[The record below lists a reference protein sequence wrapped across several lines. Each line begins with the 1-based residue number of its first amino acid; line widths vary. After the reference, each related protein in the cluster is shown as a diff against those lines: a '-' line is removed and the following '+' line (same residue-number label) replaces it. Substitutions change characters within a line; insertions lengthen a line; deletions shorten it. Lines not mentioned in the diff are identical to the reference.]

1 MVFRALPWRCG
12 EPCDSPLCQ
21 PGRLEAPP
29 SGSLCPW
36 HLPFPVGSFVH
47 LSHKSLSETPSVLG
61 PGNTGLGDEDGL
73 HSGRTEVG
81 YLPLVPTSPRRAMNE
96 GEGRQVGAF
105 LQVPGIHPF
114 SHGVTGKA

>member
-1 MVFRALPWRCG
+1 MTHRCASQGDWRLLHPAASALGTFHFMFVR
-12 EPCDSPLCQ
+12 
-21 PGRLEAPP
+21 
-29 SGSLCPW
+29 
-36 HLPFPVGSFVH
+36 SFVH

-81 YLPLVPTSPRRAMNE
+81 YLPFVPASPRRAMYE